1 MSKRFDPKKY
11 QGKKR
16 LFVKVAGA
24 AGIHR
29 IWVWDAVQAEYRA
42 PSFGQAFVARR
53 YEATAQG
60 GRKRVK
66 AVFGTLEEAREWVR
80 YLAPSSSGIASA
92 PTPMAVGSVQSVVP
106 DLGPTFQE
114 VYDAFWKK
122 KVSKLG
128 RGTQANYR
136 RYVRLHFASVMDLP
150 IRTIA
155 PRFVDDLL
163 EEWRGSVGR
172 FHQSKSRTCF
182 KHELSVLRSVLRF
195 YQEYYDDP
203 EFRFPLKERHAR
215 DAVLAKAP
223 PKHKDFTEEEFVRF
237 RDALAKRK
245 HGALFSVMATVQFY
259 QALRIS
265 EVAALR
271 QEDLRLNF
279 RSPRE
284 SSLQVCQHVVYPRV
298 GKEKPLVEDGFKN
311 ARGGQDSVKEQPLW
325 SETFAALKSIFRVG
339 ARGLLFGL
347 TPTEPY
353 PYRTIQAA
361 YDAAFE
367 DAGLPY
373 KGTHVL
379 RHGGTRRVYNAT
391 GGDLAVAQQLLG
403 NADLESTLVYAKRD
417 KRALR
422 NLVEKDWQ
430 SKEA

>member
-16 LFVKVAGA
+16 LFQRVAGA
-24 AGIHR
+24 AGIQR
-29 IWVWDAVQAEYRA
+29 IWVWDADRGEYRA
-42 PSFGQAFVARR
+42 PTFGQAFVARR

-60 GRKRVK
+60 GRKRAK
-66 AVFGTLEEAREWVR
+66 AVFGTLEEAREWTR
-80 YLAPSSSGIASA
+80 HLASPAPDLVVAPLSA
-92 PTPMAVGSVQSVVP
+92 TPKQ
-106 DLGPTFQE
+106 DLGPSFQD

-150 IRTIA
+150 IRAIA

-223 PKHKDFTEEEFVRF
+223 PKHKDFTEEEFVCF

-271 QEDLRLNF
+271 HEDLRLNF

-298 GKEKPLVEDGFKN
+298 GKEKPVVEDGFKN
-311 ARGGQDSVKEQPLW
+311 AQGGQDSVKEQPLW
-325 SETFAALKSIFRVG
+325 SETFAALKAVYRLG
-339 ARGLLFGL
+339 GKGLLFGL
-347 TPTEPY
+347 TPTEPF

-367 DAGLPY
+367 DTGLPY
-373 KGTHVL
+373 RGTHVL

-430 SKEA
+430 TKEA